1 MRKATELRLKR
12 ISGELLHFLGIKNS
26 EVQIFLLPNKE
37 MLKVARRA
45 GSLEHI
51 HKTKIGKKISTEAR
65 VNVLSFP
72 GDKNFPTEDGRRSIG
87 EVFINYDWSEG
98 KVEVLTYLLIHGIL
112 HLAGYQHE
120 KKRDIIEMEKLEK
133 KLWRHVLLSV

>member
-1 MRKATELRLKR
+1 MRLNR
-12 ISGELLHFLGIKNS
+12 ISTELLHFLGIKNS

-51 HKTKIGKKISTEAR
+51 HKTKMGQKISTESS
-65 VNVLSFP
+65 VNILSFP
-72 GDKNFPTEDGRRSIG
+72 GNKDFPSENGRKSLG
-87 EVFINYDWSEG
+87 EIFINYDWAEG

-120 KKRDIIEMEKLEK
+120 KKRDIIEMENLEK

>member
-1 MRKATELRLKR
+1 MRLATELRLNR
-12 ISGELLHFLGIKNS
+12 ISTELLHFLGIKNS
-26 EVQIFLLPNKE
+26 EVQIFLLQNKE

-45 GSLEHI
+45 GSLTHI
-51 HKTKIGKKISTEAR
+51 HKTKMGQKISTESS
-65 VNVLSFP
+65 VNILSFP
-72 GDKNFPTEDGRRSIG
+72 GNKDFPSENGRKSLG
-87 EVFINYDWSEG
+87 EVFINYDWAEG

-120 KKRDIIEMEKLEK
+120 KKRDIIEMENLEK